1 MMNGQQFLGF
11 AFVIAIFVA
20 AIIGLVKAFQKSDY
34 QDYQEGFETSKD
46 LIFPLVGIGAA
57 VAIGGGYALYTF
69 YKK

>member
-1 MMNGQQFLGF
+1 MNGQEAMVWIGVLLGLG
-11 AFVIAIFVA
+11 A
-20 AIIGLVKAFQKSDY
+20 AIYMIVSLFTKSHY
-34 QDYQEGFETSKD
+34 QDYQEEFETSKD

>member
-11 AFVIAIFVA
+11 AFVIAIFVGT
-20 AIIGLVKAFQKSDY
+20 IYGLVTAFQKSHY